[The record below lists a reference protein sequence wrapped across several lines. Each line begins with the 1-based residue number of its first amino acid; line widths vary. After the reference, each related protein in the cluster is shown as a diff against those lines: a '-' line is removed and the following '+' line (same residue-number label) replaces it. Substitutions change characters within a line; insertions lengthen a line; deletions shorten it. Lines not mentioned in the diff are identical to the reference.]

1 MDAQLAYLLSLK
13 GLARHSIRALGAR
26 AGARY
31 IGRVILTV
39 MRLPTIAGIIRRRLL
54 VNFRVDPDIMRRH
67 LPARF
72 RPKLHKDYAV
82 AGICLIRLEH
92 IRPKVLPSIT
102 GLNSEN
108 AAHRVAVLWEDESNQ
123 LREGV
128 FIPRRDTNS
137 LMNRLA
143 GGRIFPGE
151 HHQASF
157 ITRQSDSEISLDMQS
172 VDQKVAVR
180 VVGAITDRLP
190 ESSIFPTLA
199 EASSF
204 FEKGSLGY
212 SATGDYNRLDG
223 LVLETKQ
230 WRVEA
235 LNVKEVSSSYFADE
249 SMFPK
254 GSVEFDHALIMRDI
268 EHEWHSAPDLYV

>member
-1 MDAQLAYLLSLK
+1 M
-13 GLARHSIRALGAR
+13 
-26 AGARY
+26 
-31 IGRVILTV
+31 
-39 MRLPTIAGIIRRRLL
+39 L
-54 VNFRVDPDIMRRH
+54 VNFRVDPDVMQRN
-67 LPARF
+67 LPNRF
-72 RPKLHKDYAV
+72 RPKSHKDYAV

-92 IRPKVLPSIT
+92 IRPKLLPSIA

-108 AAHRVAVLWEDESNQ
+108 AAHRVAVLWEDEGNQ

-137 LMNRLA
+137 LINHLG

-151 HHQASF
+151 HHRASF
-157 ITRQSDSEISLDMQS
+157 IARQTDSEISLEMKSEDGNI
-172 VDQKVAVR
+172 AVR
-180 VVGAITDRLP
+180 VAGAITDKLP
-190 ESSIFPTLA
+190 ETSIFSSLS

-212 SATGDYNRLDG
+212 SVTGDSNRLDG
-223 LVLETKQ
+223 LMLETKQ

-235 LNVKEVSSSYFADE
+235 LDVKEVSSSYFANE
-249 SMFPK
+249 AMFPK

>member
-1 MDAQLAYLLSLK
+1 M
-13 GLARHSIRALGAR
+13 
-26 AGARY
+26 
-31 IGRVILTV
+31 
-39 MRLPTIAGIIRRRLL
+39 L
-54 VNFRVDPDIMRRH
+54 VNFRVDPDVMQRN
-67 LPARF
+67 LPKRF
-72 RPKLHKDYAV
+72 HPKLHKDYAV

-92 IRPKVLPSIT
+92 IRPKLLPPIA
-102 GLNSEN
+102 GLSSEN

-137 LMNRLA
+137 LINYLA
-143 GGRIFPGE
+143 GGKIFPGE
-151 HHQASF
+151 HHRASF
-157 ITRQSDSEISLDMQS
+157 IAQQSDSKINLEMKSEDGA
-172 VDQKVAVR
+172 VAVR
-180 VVGAITDRLP
+180 IAGSITDKLP
-190 ESSIFPTLA
+190 ETSIFSSLS

-212 SATGDYNRLDG
+212 SATSDSNRLDG

-235 LNVKEVSSSYFADE
+235 LSVKEVNSSYFANE

-268 EHEWHSAPDLYV
+268 EHEWHTAPDLYV